1 MVKLYLL
8 LISLLTIG
16 CNTTPKIISDTTG
29 DSVLMMKLKHDI
41 ASNDVDCSYGW
52 LFWYIPIAVIALM
65 WAYKEFI
72 KKRKVQNEVKKND
85 V

>member
-1 MVKLYLL
+1 M
-8 LISLLTIG
+8 LTIG
-16 CNTTPKIISDTTG
+16 CDTTPKIIPDTTG

-41 ASNDVDCSYGW
+41 ASNDVDCNSGW

-72 KKRKVQNEVKKND
+72 KKGKNEKT
-85 V
+85 

>member
-16 CNTTPKIISDTTG
+16 CDTTPKIIPDTTG

-41 ASNDVDCSYGW
+41 ASNDVDCNSGW

-65 WAYKEFI
+65 WAYKEF
-72 KKRKVQNEVKKND
+72 VKKGKNEKT
-85 V
+85 

>member
-16 CNTTPKIISDTTG
+16 CNTTPKIIPDTTG

-72 KKRKVQNEVKKND
+72 KKKKGSK
-85 V
+85 

>member
-1 MVKLYLL
+1 
-8 LISLLTIG
+8 
-16 CNTTPKIISDTTG
+16 
-29 DSVLMMKLKHDI
+29 MMKLKHDI

-72 KKRKVQNEVKKND
+72 KKKKGSK
-85 V
+85 